1 MGNANALIALI
12 EPCSPKLKILY
23 EPHRFKI
30 LHGGRGSAKS
40 WGAGEGIVYYT
51 NTYKTRVLC
60 CREVQKSI
68 KESAKKLIEDTIW
81 RYGLQDNYEIQGS
94 IIKNIHTGS
103 EIIFEGLKNDPKKI
117 KSLEGI
123 DIAWVEE
130 AESVSEESWKNL
142 IPTIRKKGSEI
153 WITFNPRY
161 TSDPTWDLVVN
172 PRPDTAI
179 VQMNYSDNPFF
190 SEELEKERAFD
201 LEQSQKNQ
209 DKVYDHIWLG
219 VPMGSEYN
227 TLITPYMIE
236 QSQNRTPYAT
246 TERKIAGLDVSR
258 YGGDFSEFVV
268 RHGNQVVYENS
279 AKGLDT
285 QELADWA
292 KEQVIISGC
301 EVIVVDSAGSAGVFD
316 LLKASLGGV
325 CEVYDF
331 NGAYGADTSKYL
343 NQRVETWFKLK
354 SWITD
359 TGQLPQNKKVSQLS
373 TITYFYNNQNKIQL
387 LGKEEMRRK
396 GIHSPDWGDALS
408 MTFYADIKRVVEK
421 TRKRPRRVG
430 FSG

>member
-1 MGNANALIALI
+1 M
-12 EPCSPKLKILY
+12 LY
-23 EPHRFKI
+23 DKHRFKI
-30 LHGGRGSAKS
+30 LKGGRGSAKS
-40 WGAGEGIVYYT
+40 WGVAEALVHYT

-81 RYGLQDNYEIQGS
+81 RYGLQDSYEIQGS
-94 IIKNIHTGS
+94 IIRHKVTGS

-130 AESVSEESWKNL
+130 AESVSEQSWKNL
-142 IPTIRKKGSEI
+142 IPTIRNRGSEI

-161 TSDPTWDLVVN
+161 TTDATWAFIEN
-172 PRPDTAI
+172 PRPGTAI
-179 VQMNYSDNPFF
+179 ETMNFNDNPFF
-190 SEELEKERAFD
+190 GDELEKERLFD
-201 LEQSQKNQ
+201 LEQSQKSQ
-209 DKVYDHIWLG
+209 DKIYDHIWLG
-219 VPMGSEYN
+219 IPMGSEYN

-236 QSQNRTPYAT
+236 QSQNRTPFAT
-246 TERKIAGLDVSR
+246 EERKIAGLDVSR

-268 RHGNQVVYENS
+268 RHGNQVIYENS

-285 QELADWA
+285 QELSDWA
-292 KEQVIISGC
+292 KEQVIISAC
-301 EVIVVDSAGSAGVFD
+301 EVVVVDSAGSAGVFD
-316 LLKASLGGV
+316 ILKSSLNGI
-325 CEVYDF
+325 CDVYDF
-331 NGAYGADTSKYL
+331 NGAYGADESKYL

-354 SWITD
+354 LWITE

-421 TRKRPRRVG
+421 TRKRPRRTG